1 MRDDMD
7 ASRRAARLGAARTFA
22 LLCAA
27 LASSIG
33 IAPRASALAPFEAPS
48 FKEAILIGD
57 LVTPPDQLVNSPRA
71 QLLDPGVL
79 VTSVQLSAGSHRFRF
94 FVPSTGDTLGD
105 DGTPRTV
112 PGGPYAT
119 TPSTDPSQT
128 IRLEVATAGW
138 YVIYLDTET
147 REWSASPKPPIP
159 SLLVRAFAGVPA
171 STGEDSTV
179 SRKTTVRFLRDRE
192 AEARSDFGGYRIY
205 RQYTE
210 RDTTNM
216 DLVRRFAIDDTLL
229 WHFPASQEVLQFVD
243 PDSSGNL
250 VKVCR
255 VISPRGTCDS
265 PGDSVYALVP
275 PAGPH
280 DGFATYYTVTLGSVD
295 QTLRETA
302 DMFVPDTLDNYARCG
317 VPGNPLTCP
326 NLNGKYQN
334 LIEQPVFV
342 SGPATANVEG
352 VYVVPNPYRGSERWD
367 ESGDSRVQFFNLP
380 ERVTVRVFTIAGDLV
395 QELEHADPLSGNLS
409 WNLKNADGRDVAS
422 GIYLFHVVSEQGF
435 EQKGHFV
442 VIR

>member
-1 MRDDMD
+1 MQDDMD
-7 ASRRAARLGAARTFA
+7 ATRRAARLGAARTFA
-22 LLCAA
+22 LLCTA
-27 LASSIG
+27 LAACFL
-33 IAPRASALAPFEAPS
+33 IAPRASALAPFEAPA
-48 FKEAILIGD
+48 FQEARLIGD
-57 LVTPPDQLVNSPRA
+57 LVTPPDLLVNSPRA
-71 QLLDPGVL
+71 QLLEPGQL
-79 VTSVQLSAGSHRFRF
+79 VTGVYLTAGAYRFRF
-94 FVPSTGDTLGD
+94 FLPSTGDTLGD
-105 DGTPRTV
+105 DGTPRAV

-119 TPSTDPSQT
+119 TLSTDPSAV
-128 IRLEVATAGW
+128 IRIQVATADW
-138 YVIYLDTET
+138 YVIRLDTET
-147 REWSASPKPPIP
+147 RQWSAEPKPSIP

-171 STGEDSTV
+171 SSGEDSTV
-179 SRKTTVRFLRDRE
+179 TRKVTVRWLRDRE
-192 AEARSDFGGYRIY
+192 AEARTDFGGYRIY

-210 RDTTNM
+210 RDTANM

-255 VISPRGTCDS
+255 IINDRGQCDS

-275 PAGPH
+275 PPGPH
-280 DGFATYYTVTLGSVD
+280 DGFAAYYTVTLGSID
-295 QTLRETA
+295 QTLRETS
-302 DMFVPDTLDNYARCG
+302 DMFVPDSLDNYARCN
-317 VPGNPLTCP
+317 VPGDPTSCP

-367 ESGDSRVQFFNLP
+367 EPGDARVQFFNLP

-395 QELEHADPLSGNLS
+395 RELEHADPLSGNLS
-409 WNLKNADGRDVAS
+409 WNLKNAEGQDIAS